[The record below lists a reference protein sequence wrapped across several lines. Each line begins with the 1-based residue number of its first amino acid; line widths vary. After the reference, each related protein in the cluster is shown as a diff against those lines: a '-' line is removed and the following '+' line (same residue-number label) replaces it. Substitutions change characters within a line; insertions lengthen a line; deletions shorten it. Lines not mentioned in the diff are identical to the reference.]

1 MIAPP
6 FLNEAERTSDDLES
20 SDDQQCEMPWIEWYC
35 SLKGNEFYV
44 QVDADYIR
52 DEFNLVGLQQQVSYY
67 SHAIRMILDNYD
79 DFDYDCY
86 DDHEGDSYGPRS
98 ERAKQQII
106 NTSSQL
112 LYGLIHSRFIITSKG
127 MSLMLQKFKEKVF
140 GTCPNFSCE
149 NAAVLPIGIVDAPAY
164 HNAKIF
170 CPRCNEV
177 YHPPK
182 NSRLSL
188 IDGAYFGTT
197 FAHLFLMVHDSIVSR
212 GPTYYYVPQIY
223 GFKVNSSIKNRKE
236 LPKADQQ

>member
-1 MIAPP
+1 MGNGL
-6 FLNEAERTSDDLES
+6 FNEPEKSSEDLDS
-20 SDDQQCEMPWIEWYC
+20 SDEQNSEMPWIEWYC
-35 SLKGNEFYV
+35 SLKGNQYYV
-44 QVDADYIR
+44 QVDEAYIR

-67 SHAIRMILDNYD
+67 NHALQVILDNYD
-79 DFDYDCY
+79 NYDYDCY
-86 DDHEGDSYGPRS
+86 EGNDDEEFAARS

-112 LYGLIHSRFIITSKG
+112 LYGLIHSRFIITTKG
-127 MSLMLQKFKEKVF
+127 MSLMLQKFKEKIF

-149 NAAVLPIGIVDAPAY
+149 NAAVLPIGLVDAPGY
-164 HNAKIF
+164 NNAKIF

-197 FAHLFLMVHDSIVSR
+197 FAHLFLMVHDAIVPR
-212 GPTYYYVPQIY
+212 GPTYYYVPQIF
-223 GFKVNSSIKNRKE
+223 GFKVNSSIKDRRDRNQSPR
-236 LPKADQQ
+236 L

>member
-1 MIAPP
+1 MIGSV
-6 FLNEAERTSDDLES
+6 FLNEAEKSSDDLES
-20 SDDQQCEMPWIEWYC
+20 SDDQHCEMPWIEWYC
-35 SLKGNEFYV
+35 SLKGNEYYV

-52 DEFNLVGLQQQVSYY
+52 DEFNLVGLQHQVSYY

-86 DDHEGDSYGPRS
+86 DDNDGDSFGSRS
-98 ERAKQQII
+98 DRAKQQII

-127 MSLMLQKFKEKVF
+127 MSLMMQKFKEKVF

-164 HNAKIF
+164 DNAKIF

-182 NSRLSL
+182 SSRLSL

-197 FAHLFLMVHDSIVSR
+197 FAHLFLMVHDALVAR
-212 GPTYYYVPQIY
+212 GPAYYYVPQIY
-223 GFKVNSSIKNRKE
+223 GFKVSPSVKNQKE
-236 LPKADQQ
+236 LPQSNQQ

>member
-1 MIAPP
+1 MIGSG
-6 FLNEAERTSDDLES
+6 FLKDVEKTSEDFES
-20 SDDQQCEMPWIEWYC
+20 SDGQQCEVPWVEWYC
-35 SLKGNEFYV
+35 NLKGNQYYV
-44 QVDADYIR
+44 QVDTDYIR
-52 DEFNLVGLQQQVSYY
+52 DEFNLVGLQQQVNYY
-67 SHAIRMILDNYD
+67 NHAIRMILDNYD
-79 DFDYDCY
+79 DYEYECY
-86 DDHEGDSYGPRS
+86 DDNDEDAFGPRS
-98 ERAKQQII
+98 ERAKQQIV
-106 NTSSQL
+106 NTSAQL

-149 NAAVLPIGIVDAPAY
+149 NAAVLPIGIVDSPSY

-182 NSRLSL
+182 SSRLSL

-197 FAHLFLMVHDSIVSR
+197 FAHLFLMMHDPIVPR

-223 GFKVNSSIKNRKE
+223 GFKVSPAVKNQRE
-236 LPKADQQ
+236 QADPDQP